1 LKSSK
6 KTVSEHRAISERQR
20 SKQIVM
26 AINNAFDT
34 LGPDMK
40 QVLLFHLARDHE
52 YVLGQKDPI
61 VALSR
66 ALEKIFNEGGARML
80 MEQVYVE
87 MDRLGASSHER

>member
-1 LKSSK
+1 
-6 KTVSEHRAISERQR
+6 
-20 SKQIVM
+20 M

-40 QVLLFHLARDHE
+40 QVLLFHLAKDHE
-52 YVLGQKDPI
+52 YVPGQKDPL

-66 ALEKIFNEGGARML
+66 ALEKIFNAGGARML

-87 MDRLGASSHER
+87 MDKLGASSHDR